1 MMKVGISILTFFLTT
16 LILFNSTRVSLNYV
30 YYNLDPV
37 SFIKTFCKNQDQPEL
52 KCNGKCHLNEV
63 AKSQDKDQQTPES
76 IVDFKELILFTNT
89 FEPFIF
95 QQKKHL
101 KKQNI
106 TAYQNLYSYNN
117 INDCFHPP
125 QV

>member
-1 MMKVGISILTFFLTT
+1 M
-16 LILFNSTRVSLNYV
+16 LFNSTRVSLNYA

-37 SFIKTFCKNQDQPEL
+37 SFIEAFCENQDKPEL
-52 KCNGKCHLNEV
+52 KCNGKCHLNKV
-63 AKSQDKDQQTPES
+63 AKSQDKDQKTPES